1 MESLYKDLLKYKLK
15 NLYSGAKTR
24 KNDLKNQG
32 FDYSESLMQRNLSG
46 HILRNQTMGDFISFI
61 NDYLNEIINSVKKL
75 QQWKNFTVKKDNTNV
90 K

>member
-24 KNDLKNQG
+24 KDNLLNKG
-32 FDYSESLMQRNLSG
+32 FDYSDSLMQRNLSG
-46 HILRNQTMGDFISFI
+46 HITRNQTISDFISFI
-61 NDYLNEIINSVKKL
+61 NDYLSEIINAVKRL

>member
-1 MESLYKDLLKYKLK
+1 MS
-15 NLYSGAKTR
+15 
-24 KNDLKNQG
+24 
-32 FDYSESLMQRNLSG
+32 
-46 HILRNQTMGDFISFI
+46 DFISFI